1 MQTFLTV
8 LILILML
15 GILVSAHEAGHLVMA
30 KLFNVYCLEYSI
42 GFGPSLFSW
51 KKKTAETRF
60 SIRALPLGG
69 YVSMYGEGVE
79 LPDGVSIPHERSLN
93 GVAGWKRAFILS
105 AGIVVNLFLSML
117 FVVIYATCIKN
128 YWTTEKVYTG
138 LDADGASLAD
148 PTAHGEVAYSFWAR
162 GQAGDYTISDDER
175 IYSSYGFVYDKKT
188 YFVIDPEARIT
199 NSGVSST
206 YVACFE
212 LTSVNDTDVLNNLTF
227 FAPRE
232 AFYPTA
238 LNQAM
243 GLTHYPDMSQTPHA
257 PAIGD
262 TLSLKVSVIGL
273 DATEHRPLRAQFLAR
288 QNHVVDAVAGSV
300 DSQVQFSNNLL
311 TIYSYQ
317 YYPSFGESMGNACRD
332 YANYLA
338 GIGEGFKAI
347 FSFDFSNLG
356 SMVAFGGEISTAS
369 SQIGWARTFFFM
381 GGYLSLNLAI
391 FNLLPFPGLDGWQL
405 LMTIL
410 EDGFKKKASEKVK
423 NTISIVGL
431 GFLFV
436 FAIAITIKDI
446 LTYIMVLV

>member
-1 MQTFLTV
+1 MQIFLTV
-8 LILILML
+8 LVLILML

-42 GFGPSLFSW
+42 GFGPKLFSW

-79 LPDGVSIPHERSLN
+79 LPDGVSVPPERSLN

-117 FVVIYATCIKN
+117 FVVIYATCIKT

-138 LDADGASLAD
+138 LDADGTSLAD

-162 GQAGDYTISDDER
+162 GQAGDYSISDQER
-175 IYSSYGFVYDKKT
+175 IYSSYGFTYNQNT
-188 YFVIDPEARIT
+188 YFVIDPEATIT
-199 NSGVSST
+199 NGGVSSS
-206 YVACFE
+206 YVACFK

-243 GLTHYPDMSQTPHA
+243 GLKQYPDVSQTPHA

-273 DATEHRPLRAQFLAR
+273 DATENRPLRAQFLAR
-288 QNHVVDAVAGSV
+288 QDHVVNATASSV
-300 DSQVQFSNNLL
+300 NSQVQFSNNLL
-311 TIYSYQ
+311 TIYAYQ
-317 YYPSFGESMGNACRD
+317 YYPSFGEAMSNACSD
-332 YANYLA
+332 YANYVT

-347 FSFDFSNLG
+347 FSFNFSNVG
-356 SMVAFGGEISTAS
+356 SVVAVGGEISSAS

-405 LMTIL
+405 LVTIL
-410 EDGFKKKASEKVK
+410 EDGFKKKVSEKVK
-423 NTISIVGL
+423 NTVSIVGL
-431 GFLFV
+431 GLLFV

-446 LTYIMVLV
+446 VALV